1 MKIYKFTFVIGLLVV
16 LSIQSCKKNYGT
28 PPDLPPMTSFV
39 TDFSD
44 FDSICTCYYHLPGTP
59 LRGFDCQP
67 VKKADDFL
75 GIEFR

>member
-44 FDSICTCYYHLPGTP
+44 FDSN
-59 LRGFDCQP
+59 
-67 VKKADDFL
+67 KAVADSTNWKFAATKERVWNYF
-75 GIEFR
+75 I